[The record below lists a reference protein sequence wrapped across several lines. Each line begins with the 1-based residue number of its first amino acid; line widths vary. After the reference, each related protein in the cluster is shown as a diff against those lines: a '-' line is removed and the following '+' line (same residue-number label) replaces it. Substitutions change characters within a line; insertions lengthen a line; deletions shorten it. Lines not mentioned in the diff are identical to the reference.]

1 MKIVIPTIGSRGDVQ
16 PYIALAQ
23 GLGRAGHSARVA
35 SHPVMRGLVESHGV
49 EFAPVG
55 PDVDIGQE
63 AAAIRDRSKN
73 AMLGLVRVMRFA
85 FDILEQAHE
94 DILAQCRGADLVVV
108 AASSAA
114 GKNEAD
120 LLDLPNVSV
129 NFMPWALPVHDPR
142 RPLYKRFAYAA
153 VDKLIELITI
163 RPFNGLRRRQ
173 GLGPVGPEGMSSA
186 RLNLVPISPAVFAP
200 NPLWDP
206 RHRVVG
212 YWFVEEP
219 GGWEPAADLL
229 NFLENGERPLLVS
242 LGAMSLGSS
251 GALESASLFV
261 DAIQQAG
268 VRAIVQGW
276 DEGMAQLD
284 LPATIYA
291 AGPLPHSWLLPR
303 TAGVV
308 HHGGFGTTSAG
319 FRAGVPQLV
328 VPHIADQF
336 FWGQRV
342 RELGVGPASIQ
353 RPRLEVAGLA
363 AALDELLHNDELR
376 AAAAALGEQVR
387 AEDGVVEAVRL
398 IEETFG

>member
-23 GLGRAGHSARVA
+23 GLERAGHSVTLV
-35 SHPVMRGLVESHGV
+35 SHPVMRALVESHGV
-49 EFAPVG
+49 EFAPLG
-55 PDVDIGQE
+55 PDIDIGHK
-63 AAAIRDRSKN
+63 AAAIRDHSRN
-73 AMLGLVRVMRFA
+73 VMLGLVRVMRFA
-85 FDILEQAHE
+85 FDILEQSHE

-129 NFMPWALPVHDPR
+129 NFMPWAIPVHDPQ
-142 RPLYKRFAYAA
+142 RPFYKQFAYAA
-153 VDKLIELITI
+153 FDKLIGLMTI

-186 RLNLVPISPAVFAP
+186 RLNLVPISPAVYVP
-200 NPLWDP
+200 NPYWEP
-206 RHRVVG
+206 RHRIVG

-219 GGWEPAADLL
+219 SGWEPAADLVA
-229 NFLENGERPLLVS
+229 FLENGERPLLVS
-242 LGAMSLGSS
+242 LGAMSLGR
-251 GALESASLFV
+251 GRALETASLFV

-276 DEGMAQLD
+276 DEGLAQLE
-284 LPATIYA
+284 LPPTIHA
-291 AGPLPHSWLLPR
+291 AGSLPHSWLLPR

-328 VPHIADQF
+328 IPHIADQF

-342 RELGVGPASIQ
+342 HELGVGPPPIR
-353 RPRLEVAGLA
+353 RPKLEIEGLA
-363 AALDELLHNDELR
+363 AALNELVHNGELR
-376 AAAAALGEQVR
+376 AAAAPLGEQIR
-387 AEDGVVEAVRL
+387 AENGVAEAVRL
-398 IEETFG
+398 IEETLD